1 MFQQLCQLVDSQA
14 VSRARCAR
22 PNLTAGWHDTYE
34 EHWAT
39 TISRKLQ
46 VSKKVRTNREAEVN
60 EVPYIQKE
68 MSHNKLNIDIFW
80 RSLV

>member
-1 MFQQLCQLVDSQA
+1 MFQQLCQLALDSQA

-22 PNLTAGWHDTYE
+22 RNLEADRHDTYE
-34 EHWAT
+34 EHWGT

-46 VSKKVRTNREAEVN
+46 VSKKLRTNREAEVN
-60 EVPYIQKE
+60 EVPYIQQE
-68 MSHNKLNIDIFW
+68 MSYKLNIYFFW